1 MSPSYLKRFSPIPK
15 RASAPVEV
23 ASRRRADAHAV
34 LSFLLPIDRRARK
47 RLATALEHSAW
58 HASAMAVRNS
68 PKRILC
74 CPLCLR
80 RLAARS
86 LYGTSLGE
94 HGVGYVASTG
104 ASQASGSAH
113 WRSEMESGWRIFLI
127 AVRPNESAV
136 SADAIRCG
144 GSDPSPFSC
153 REAEHRLTLKSR
165 LHFSSLHPCI
175 THSSALNALN
185 THTQPAEGREQVLAH
200 FTYLIHSRAPPSFAS
215 LHFSLVHAA

>member
-1 MSPSYLKRFSPIPK
+1 MLAVERSASTTMASTNWSPFQSPHAAICPLIWSRPRLPALMSPSYLKRFSPIPK

-34 LSFLLPIDRRARK
+34 LSFLLPIDRRARE

-86 LYGTSLGE
+86 LYGTSLGA

-113 WRSEMESGWRIFLI
+113 WRSEMESGWRIF
-127 AVRPNESAV
+127 
-136 SADAIRCG
+136 
-144 GSDPSPFSC
+144 
-153 REAEHRLTLKSR
+153 
-165 LHFSSLHPCI
+165 
-175 THSSALNALN
+175 
-185 THTQPAEGREQVLAH
+185 
-200 FTYLIHSRAPPSFAS
+200 
-215 LHFSLVHAA
+215 